1 MSILLRPEMESAL
14 EWVLFAALAS
24 SGLCMA
30 AVALMVIVGRFR
42 VARTPDAQKRAVG
55 DKTRGMR

>member
-30 AVALMVIVGRFR
+30 AVALMIIFGRFR